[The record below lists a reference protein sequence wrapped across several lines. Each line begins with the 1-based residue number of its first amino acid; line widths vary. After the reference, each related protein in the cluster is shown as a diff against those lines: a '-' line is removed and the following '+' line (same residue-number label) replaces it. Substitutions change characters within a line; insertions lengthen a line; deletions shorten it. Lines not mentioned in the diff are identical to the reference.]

1 MPPQF
6 ITYLEDVVEDD
17 DGLAAVG
24 GGVSL
29 SPVDLPEPLDLR
41 GAEAD
46 DLARQRPRAASGDDG
61 RRDVEPPGAQ
71 DARRHHAL
79 CNRKG
84 FKSHLTLCSLE
95 VCFCDTVSH
104 NDTFLIS
111 QLTFHIIKVIGLLT
125 VTLFQIQDG
134 VNVKDIDCTQ
144 RKKDKVS
151 SIRRRPIH
159 IQSATRSLTNSG
171 VRGEHDFKVNLPLGA
186 AVLCWGGWER

>member
-71 DARRHHAL
+71 DARRDNAL
-79 CNRKG
+79 WNREG
-84 FKSHLTLCSLE
+84 FKSHLTLYRLSL
-95 VCFCDTVSH
+95 
-104 NDTFLIS
+104 FL
-111 QLTFHIIKVIGLLT
+111 
-125 VTLFQIQDG
+125 
-134 VNVKDIDCTQ
+134 
-144 RKKDKVS
+144 
-151 SIRRRPIH
+151 
-159 IQSATRSLTNSG
+159 
-171 VRGEHDFKVNLPLGA
+171 
-186 AVLCWGGWER
+186 